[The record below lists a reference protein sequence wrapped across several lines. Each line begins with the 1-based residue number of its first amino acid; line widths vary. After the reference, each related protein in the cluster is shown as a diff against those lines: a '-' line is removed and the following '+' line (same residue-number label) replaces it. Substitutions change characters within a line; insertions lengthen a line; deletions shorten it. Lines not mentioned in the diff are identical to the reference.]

1 MTQNILSPRHRKV
14 LEHFAW
20 SNVLLALDY
29 DGTLAPIVT
38 DPERAMMRP
47 VTRGLLEPVAKL
59 YKVIVVSG
67 RAQPDALRRMRGVGI
82 FEVVGNHGVEP
93 RHTSERFISVV
104 QRWMPLLRARVEPLQ
119 GVVLED
125 KIYSVAIHYRN
136 TVNKKL
142 ARATILEAAASLGD
156 VRLVGGKQV
165 VNLLPKG
172 APGKGNAL
180 ERERERLCCDTAIY
194 VGDDETDEDV
204 FALDQ
209 PTRLLSIRVG
219 EKRTSAANYCLND
232 QRAIDSLLRV
242 LLKLRN
248 HPRFREHSTAFSRPE
263 DH

>member
-1 MTQNILSPRHRKV
+1 MMQNILSRSHRQV
-14 LEHFAW
+14 LERFAW

-38 DPERAMMRP
+38 DRERAMMRP
-47 VTRGLLEPVAKL
+47 ATRELLEPVARL

-67 RAQPDALRRMRGVGI
+67 RAQPDALRRMRGVGV

-93 RHTSERFISVV
+93 RHISERFIAVV
-104 QRWMPLLRARVEPLQ
+104 QRWMPLLRARVEPMQ

-125 KIYSVAIHYRN
+125 KIYSVAVHYRKS
-136 TVNKKL
+136 VNKKL
-142 ARATILEAAASLGD
+142 VRAAILEAAASLGD
-156 VRLVGGKQV
+156 VRIVGGKQV

-172 APGKGNAL
+172 APDKGTAL

-219 EKRTSAANYCLND
+219 EKRTSAAKYCLSD

-242 LLKLRN
+242 LLTLRN
-248 HPRFREHSTAFSRPE
+248 DPRFDGHARASSGPE
-263 DH
+263 GH